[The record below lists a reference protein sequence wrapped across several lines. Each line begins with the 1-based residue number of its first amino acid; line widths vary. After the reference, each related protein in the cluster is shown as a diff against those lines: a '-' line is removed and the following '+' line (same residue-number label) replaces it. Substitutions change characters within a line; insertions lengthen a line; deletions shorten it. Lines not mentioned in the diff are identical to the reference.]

1 MAFLALYDEPGTG
14 LAVSAR
20 SDFGSSAASLA
31 PSRLHIRLVEVV
43 NDTVTEPSSGDI
55 SPVGQTR
62 PAEWNALAFRRSFP
76 AAWSQ
81 YLRATYRTAYAV
93 EKAFQ
98 IDSKTARDW
107 INGKR
112 DPSGSFVAAVV
123 KADPNA
129 MKILGGNE

>member
-1 MAFLALYDEPGTG
+1 MS
-14 LAVSAR
+14 VSAAR
-20 SDFGSSAASLA
+20 ELLDVQASVS

-43 NDTVTEPSSGDI
+43 NDTVTDPSSGDI

-107 INGKR
+107 WNGKR

-129 MKILGGNE
+129 MEILGRTA